1 MNDERLRVALDFIS
15 VHRMAVIATC
25 TPDRAPECA
34 LVSYAAKGDH
44 LIVGTDSASRKYAN
58 LTANARVA
66 LVIGLEA
73 PATLQVEG
81 EATELH
87 GEAAAEHAAL
97 LLERH
102 PETALFVSCPTARTF
117 LIAPRWM
124 RYTDYST
131 LPPEVFELRF

>member
-1 MNDERLRVALDFIS
+1 MKDEQLRVALDFIS

-25 TPDRAPECA
+25 TTDRAPECA
-34 LVSYAAKGDH
+34 LVSYAARGDH
-44 LIVGTDSASRKYAN
+44 LIVGTDSASRKYRN

-66 LVIGLEA
+66 VVIGLDA
-73 PATLQVEG
+73 PVTLQYEG
-81 EATELH
+81 VATELH
-87 GEAAAEHAAL
+87 GAAAVEHAAL

-102 PETALFVSCPTARTF
+102 PETALFVAGPTARTF

-131 LPPEVFELRF
+131 LPPDIFELRF

>member
-1 MNDERLRVALDFIS
+1 MNAERLRVALDFIS
-15 VHRMAVIATC
+15 VHRMAVVAT
-25 TPDRAPECA
+25 TAPDRAPECA
-34 LVSYAAKGDH
+34 LVSYAARGDH
-44 LIVGTDSASRKYAN
+44 LIVGTDSASRKYRN
-58 LTANARVA
+58 LAEDPRVA

-73 PATLQVEG
+73 PATLQYEG

-102 PETALFVSCPTARTF
+102 PETQLFVSGPTARTF

-124 RYTDYST
+124 RYTDYRT
-131 LPPEVFELRF
+131 LPPEVFELHF